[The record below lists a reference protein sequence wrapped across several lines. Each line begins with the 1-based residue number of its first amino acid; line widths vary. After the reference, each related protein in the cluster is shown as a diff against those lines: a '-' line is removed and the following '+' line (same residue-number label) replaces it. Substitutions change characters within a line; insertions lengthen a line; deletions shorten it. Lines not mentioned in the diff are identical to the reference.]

1 MNLPPDFVHTV
12 QSTFEG
18 GGRWLRKLPET
29 LAACARRWD
38 LTVHPHFD
46 LSYNFVA
53 PATCRDGSEVVLKIG
68 VPNPELWT
76 EIEALRVFDGRGIT
90 RLIDVAEEL
99 GAFLT
104 ERLRPGR
111 PLEKIDNDVQATAVA
126 ADVMKKLWKTV
137 GEEHPFPTV
146 GEWASGLDELRKE
159 FEGETGPFPEKLV
172 DRAERVFDE
181 LLSSQGEKVLLHGD
195 LHHWNVLS
203 SETEGWLAIDPK
215 GVVGEP
221 AYEVGAWMRNPFPRL
236 LDWPNKGLLLRQRLD
251 LLSAELGFD
260 RDRLKHWA
268 FAQAVLAAWWSF
280 EDGEG
285 DWNQWIA
292 MAELMLNIDS

>member
-1 MNLPPDFVHTV
+1 LNLPPDFVHTV

-172 DRAERVFDE
+172 DRAERIFDE

-195 LHHWNVLS
+195 LHHWNIL
-203 SETEGWLAIDPK
+203 EAERAPWLALDPK
-215 GVVGEP
+215 GVVGERE
-221 AYEVGAWMRNPFPRL
+221 YEVGALLRNPYNRISSWPDLAQQTARRIDQLSEL
-236 LDWPNKGLLLRQRLD
+236 LAFDRQRL
-251 LLSAELGFD
+251 AA
-260 RDRLKHWA
+260 WN
-268 FAQAVLAAWWSF
+268 FAQAVLSAWWLY
-280 EDGEG
+280 EDEG
-285 DWNQWIA
+285 TFSPYWIA
-292 MAELMLNIDS
+292 NAWEFSKLVV